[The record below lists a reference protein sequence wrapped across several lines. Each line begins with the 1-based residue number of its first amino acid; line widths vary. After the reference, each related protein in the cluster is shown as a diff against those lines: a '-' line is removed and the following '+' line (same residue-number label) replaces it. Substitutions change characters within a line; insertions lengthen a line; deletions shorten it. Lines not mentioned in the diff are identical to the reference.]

1 MDLAKFTVSRKSL
14 PDALS
19 ILIVGLMLA
28 TCAGSFGQA
37 LASAFHLTL
46 NQADFANGFF
56 IGLGLTL
63 EIGALILLCTCLPC
77 RRHTS

>member
-1 MDLAKFTVSRKSL
+1 MYLAKFTASRKSL
-14 PDALS
+14 PVALS
-19 ILIVGLMLA
+19 ILVVGLMLT
-28 TCAGSFGQA
+28 TCAGPLRQGF
-37 LASAFHLTL
+37 ASAFHLTL